1 MSTATRL
8 AHAARDRVEHPAQ
21 ALTRWSLGQALP
33 STAIAARARRGDLQG
48 QVIRATHDSQELPL
62 ELFAR
67 IREAGPFYRGHFA
80 LVTAHHAVVREVL
93 SSPDVQAGIG
103 LQDDRPIARLLGWA
117 GRSAP
122 MGPLSE
128 PSLLVTEPPDHTRMR
143 KLVTRVFTVRAV
155 EGLRARTEQV
165 AEELLDDLVREAP
178 RTRRGGPVDLVDAY
192 AAALPVT
199 VICEILGVPL
209 EERDVVRRF
218 GTLAAPSLD
227 LGLPLVRFRQVE
239 RTLREFDAWLR
250 DHIEQVRRSPGQD
263 LLSQLVAVRDDDGA
277 RLSDAEL
284 ISTAGLVLAAGFET
298 TVNLIGNATA
308 LLAEHPEQRAA
319 LVAGEVPWLRAVD
332 EALRFDPP
340 VLLTGRTAV
349 RDTEIAGVPIRKGR
363 VVTALLAAANRD
375 PLVFTDPDTFDVR
388 RENAGDHLAFSGG
401 RHYCLGAALAR
412 MEGEVALR
420 TLHERFGSLTLAPG
434 ARRRDTRILRGW
446 ARLPV
451 ELG

>member
-1 MSTATRL
+1 MSPSTRL
-8 AHAARDRVEHPAQ
+8 SRAAHQGIAHPAQ

-33 STAIAARARRGDLQG
+33 SAAIAVRARRGDLQG

-93 SSPDVQAGIG
+93 SSPDVQSGIG
-103 LQDDRPIARLLGWA
+103 LDDDRPIARLLGWA

-155 EGLRARTEQV
+155 ERLRHRTEQV
-165 AEELLDDLVREAP
+165 AEELLDELESRAA
-178 RTRRGGPVDLVDAY
+178 GGDPVDLIDTY

-209 EERDVVRRF
+209 AERPIVRRF

-250 DHIEQVRRSPGQD
+250 DHIEQVRRSPGDD
-263 LLSQLVAVRDDDGA
+263 LLSQLVAIRDDDGA

-298 TVNLIGNATA
+298 TVNLIGNASV
-308 LLAEHPEQRAA
+308 LLANHPEQRAA
-319 LVAGEVPWLRAVD
+319 LVAGDASWLRAVD

-340 VLLTGRTAV
+340 VLLTGRTVV
-349 RDTEIAGVPIRKGR
+349 RDTEIAGVPIRRGR
-363 VVTALLAAANRD
+363 VLTALLAAANRD
-375 PLVFTDPDTFDVR
+375 PEVFTDPDTFDVT

-420 TLHERFGSLTLAPG
+420 ALHERFPDLTLAPG

-451 ELG
+451 DVA